1 MMAKITGYKDVLIAD
16 LVVGSGQSRLT
27 DTGGEIEELAEN
39 IRLHGLLQPIL
50 IAPAES
56 EGKYEIILG
65 QRRYLAHKMY
75 LKEKS
80 IRAGILDEKVDKLE
94 AKIISLSEN
103 VARKALSTNDK
114 IDVFTSLYKQY
125 GSIKAVVEK
134 SGFSRD
140 IVTMYIKYDRLSPA
154 LKKMFDEGEIKLKDA
169 LDANDAVWD
178 EEKDADKKRVD
189 LAKSFKEMGGQ
200 QKIRTAQILK
210 TTPKISVEKAIEESQ
225 KQIVHT
231 ITITQGPR
239 LHEALKNYANKMG
252 QRMEDAAAE
261 LLEEALDSGGFLE
274 SDED

>member
-1 MMAKITGYKDVLIAD
+1 MAKITGYKDVLIAD

>member
-1 MMAKITGYKDVLIAD
+1 MAKITGYKDVLIAD

-178 EEKDADKKRVD
+178 EEKDADEKRVD

-239 LHEALKNYANKMG
+239 LYEALKNYANKMG